1 MLAESSGVS
10 SGQSA
15 ESCFASHEIE
25 ISGILGFVALCI
37 FAKAADAPKT
47 PNDNAAWIGA
57 YSSPSEIAGYS
68 GTVLVIEKGS
78 LDGLRHR
85 MTVYSDVVSS
95 NAIEQPEL
103 EGGAL
108 TDGDKLYIATA
119 SGFYHDGRPVIS
131 GRLERYTRVK
141 INGRTVLLRDDALK
155 AYREHNRLYDYG
167 VLIKVAE
174 SIERFA
180 KLADIK
186 HESIK
191 ILYSDSKNEW
201 KDPFVRG
208 PNKP

>member
-1 MLAESSGVS
+1 MKSKV
-10 SGQSA
+10 
-15 ESCFASHEIE
+15 
-25 ISGILGFVALCI
+25 SGILGLVALCI
-37 FAKAADAPKT
+37 IAKAADALKT
-47 PNDNAAWIGA
+47 SSEDAAWIGA
-57 YSSPSEIAGYS
+57 YSSPSEIAGYT

-95 NAIEQPEL
+95 DSIEQPEL
-103 EGGAL
+103 DGKVL
-108 TDGDKLYIATA
+108 TDGDKLYISTA
-119 SGFYHDGRPVIS
+119 SGFSNDGKPVLS
-131 GRLERYTRVK
+131 GSLERYTGVK

-174 SIERFA
+174 STERFA

-191 ILYSDSKNEW
+191 VLYSDPKKEW
-201 KDPFVRG
+201 KDPFVHG
-208 PNKP
+208 PNKR